1 MKKAII
7 ILMLALLKVPVFAQ
21 PEKSVKKIDLPT
33 VIIDDNISIHF
44 ISPEPIKYVDISTK
58 SIVGNLPVD
67 NVLRI
72 KHIQIK
78 QRGPDTVRRI
88 IKGKKVEFV
97 NYPQPAVAYLTDDVT
112 PAIITIVG
120 EKFYAQYRVAY
131 NPDAKEGEL
140 RSSIEILP
148 QETRPL
154 DISGA
159 GLTKNEMRKYCL
171 SLFENKPQKKSA
183 RAENYKLEGKLN
195 NVYTLDDYIFVD
207 VTWKNSTNLRY
218 DIDQVRFKIED
229 KKLVK
234 STNDQSL
241 EVTPEFVLNGSKMF
255 KRSFRNIYVFRK
267 FTFPGD
273 KVFDIQITEKQ
284 VSGRNLSLLM
294 AYSDLLKAD
303 TIVK

>member
-7 ILMLALLKVPVFAQ
+7 LLLLVLLKVSAFAQ
-21 PEKSVKKIDLPT
+21 PGKSVKKIDLPT
-33 VIIDDNISIHF
+33 VVIDDNISIHF

-72 KHIQIK
+72 KHVK
-78 QRGPDTVRRI
+78 FKPHSPDTIRRI

-97 NYPQPAVAYLTDDVT
+97 NYPQPIVAEMTDDAT

-171 SLFENKPQKKSA
+171 SLFENKPQKRGAK
-183 RAENYKLEGKLN
+183 AENYKLEGKLN

-207 VTWKNSTNLRY
+207 VSWKNNTNLRY

-229 KKLVK
+229 KKMVK
-234 STNDQSL
+234 ATNSQSL
-241 EVTPEFVLNGSKMF
+241 EVTPDFVLNDSKMF

-284 VSGRNLSLLM
+284 ISGRNLSLLM
-294 AYSDLLKAD
+294 AYNDLLEAD